1 MHKYD
6 GWFGEFA
13 ALVMQMQ
20 RVAEPTIVLD
30 DEDEIMDFLETQPA
44 TMWEDDFFEGLI
56 NRGVELPFQ
65 EVMNSQLQEI
75 DYNTRLVGFFYE
87 KKEYKEEIQ
96 IFKNNMQYLSNRL
109 NLRAGIVT
117 D

>member
-1 MHKYD
+1 
-6 GWFGEFA
+6 
-13 ALVMQMQ
+13 
-20 RVAEPTIVLD
+20 
-30 DEDEIMDFLETQPA
+30 
-44 TMWEDDFFEGLI
+44 MWESDFTDNLI

-65 EVMNSQLQEI
+65 DVMDSQLSDIE
-75 DYNTRLVGFFYE
+75 YNTRLVGFFYE